1 MVDVMFKLFRKVA
14 LIRVIIDKDK
24 FKEAKKGSCIIQIHP
39 CLVNNLSE
47 EDRLKINTNLEE
59 ITDILRD
66 NIKDVEEL

>member
-1 MVDVMFKLFRKVA
+1 MFKLFRKVA

-39 CLVNNLSE
+39 CLVNNLG
-47 EDRLKINTNLEE
+47 DDDKIELTKKLNEV
-59 ITDILRD
+59 TDLLRK